1 MVEVFRIPIN
11 LKFDAEAKKFAKNL
25 EKGVSGV
32 GTSVS
37 GGQRGL
43 GVEKLAIGETVG
55 DIIQSAG
62 KETKTASKKT
72 GGLLS
77 GILGKVGLAAGG
89 IGILIALLDAFK
101 PIVNIAKQVVKM
113 LFEFLRPI
121 ADMVV
126 LLLIPILQIIK
137 PILQVVRQIM
147 APFRQLAFKLS
158 REAVQAGKEGDPLAA
173 AGLFGLSFQAIAT
186 GVQAVFGF
194 FGKTLIDQIVDLSGF
209 LLKQITGVLISLIGP
224 ILSFF
229 GVNVDNVIISIE
241 GFIDRGTKFIKDAMG
256 FGLATIFSLETL
268 GIAKMAEL
276 LGADVSKEYQK
287 VNDILGEIF
296 IGEKS
301 SFKSTFENM
310 TTAFENTLLP
320 KFDDV
325 LLGPDGIVAKFQK
338 AADDIN
344 SINIQGQGGGGGGF
358 FSGFGGIVKRAIR
371 SAATPFVGVFGR

>member
-1 MVEVFRIPIN
+1 MVEVFRIPIS
-11 LKFDAEAKKFAKNL
+11 LKFDAEAKRFAKNL
-25 EKGVSGV
+25 EKSSTRG
-32 GTSVS
+32 GTSAAV
-37 GGQRGL
+37 GAVPRG
-43 GVEKLAIGETVG
+43 E
-55 DIIQSAG
+55 D
-62 KETKTASKKT
+62 T

-89 IGILIALLDAFK
+89 IGIIVALVEHFK
-101 PIVNIAKQVVKM
+101 PIVNLAKQIIKM

-126 LLLIPILQIIK
+126 LLLVPILQIIK

-173 AGLFGLSFQAIAT
+173 AGLFALSFQAIAV
-186 GVQAVFGF
+186 GVQSVFGF
-194 FGKTLIDQIVDLSGF
+194 FAKTLIDQIIDLSGF

-241 GFIDRGTKFIKDAMG
+241 GFIDRGAKFIKDAMA

-276 LGADVSKEYQK
+276 LGADVSAEYKK
-287 VNDILGEIF
+287 VNDMLGEIF
-296 IGEKS
+296 IGEES
-301 SFKSTFENM
+301 SFKATFESM
-310 TTAFENTLLP
+310 TGAFENTLTSL
-320 KFDDV
+320 DDV

-344 SINIQGQGGGGGGF
+344 GINIQGQGGGGGGF

-371 SAATPFVGVFGR
+371 SAATPFVGVLG